1 VPPNRKRI
9 GIRAPADAWKHL
21 GELLEAHRRV
31 ELGYRSRGK
40 FAAGR
45 LPPTPSGNAN
55 VRLVSDI
62 ENSYRPDTYPA
73 GTLRQ
78 IAGYYGVAYES
89 MLAVLHGE
97 ADKLIPAEPVPPSMP
112 SAPAAPGSDSR
123 RTSQAIGEDNAPASW
138 PHAEDIWERLYDL
151 AVDGNSDPTG
161 ADLFGEGTDD
171 ARSWDDPRLRQLYLL
186 RERVRYIADLRR
198 REAGAQ

>member
-138 PHAEDIWERLYDL
+138 PYAEDIWERLYDL

>member
-1 VPPNRKRI
+1 
-9 GIRAPADAWKHL
+9 
-21 GELLEAHRRV
+21 
-31 ELGYRSRGK
+31 
-40 FAAGR
+40 
-45 LPPTPSGNAN
+45 
-55 VRLVSDI
+55 
-62 ENSYRPDTYPA
+62 
-73 GTLRQ
+73 
-78 IAGYYGVAYES
+78 
-89 MLAVLHGE
+89 
-97 ADKLIPAEPVPPSMP
+97 MP

-138 PHAEDIWERLYDL
+138 PYAEDIWERLYDL

-171 ARSWDDPRLRQLYLL
+171 ARGWDDPRLRQLYLL